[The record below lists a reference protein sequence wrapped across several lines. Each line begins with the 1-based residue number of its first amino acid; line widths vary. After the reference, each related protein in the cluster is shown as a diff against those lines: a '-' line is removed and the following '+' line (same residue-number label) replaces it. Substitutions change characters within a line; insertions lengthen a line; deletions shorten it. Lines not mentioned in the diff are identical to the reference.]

1 MRKISKKVIAILL
14 ALVMVL
20 SFAACGSSES
30 STTVVVDDDGNETE
44 VAVTKIVMAN
54 HLVGEAATADY
65 WLEIEKDFEAAYP
78 QYDLEYYIAGYNDM
92 VSNVTTTVAGGGQID
107 IILGESAWVSTLAD
121 SYIISPATDV
131 MSTAFMNEIYD
142 YLLPAFE
149 YEGDTYG
156 FPLYYTN
163 NLFFYNT
170 EMAIEAGLDIN
181 NTPTTEEE
189 LWVWMDALS
198 TLTTSTGESVYPI
211 GLPYAEATTPGLF
224 MNSLMTAFGT
234 TVIDDNAQLS
244 VDNDAFY
251 EFIDFM
257 VELDDKGYNPQAT
270 LPKDLRNMFATGQ
283 VAMFMDQS
291 WGISG
296 SVAVDPDVYSYTGTF
311 AVPAMG
317 STGEGA
323 TLVSAHSLMVT
334 GLNDETYEGTAT
346 FIEWLMTTE
355 VMGEHMET
363 INPALSES
371 TAAMSD
377 YEPLYIFE
385 GVGDGASNIVTQVA
399 HPQLTSVQTDICT
412 MLNAIILNGK
422 SIEQAVSEFTTEANI
437 LLK

>member
-1 MRKISKKVIAILL
+1 MRKMSKKLIAILL
-14 ALVMVL
+14 TLALVL
-20 SFAACGSSES
+20 SLAACGSSDAG
-30 STTVVVDDDGNETE
+30 TTTIVDDDGNETE
-44 VAVTKIVMAN
+44 VSITKIVMAN

-65 WLEIEKDFEAAYP
+65 WLQIEKDFEAAYP

-121 SYIISPATDV
+121 SYIISPATDI
-131 MSTAFMNEIYD
+131 MSDAFMDDIYD

-198 TLTTSTGESVYPI
+198 GLTTSTGEKVYPI

-234 TVIDDNAQLS
+234 TVIDDNYNLT

-257 VELDDKGYNPQAT
+257 VALDDAGYNPQAT

-317 STGEGA
+317 SNGEGA
-323 TLVSAHSLMVT
+323 TLVSAHSLMFT
-334 GLNDETYEGTAT
+334 GLNDETTEGCAT
-346 FIEWLMTTE
+346 FVEWLMTTE

-371 TAAMSD
+371 TSAMSD

-385 GVGDGASNIVTQVA
+385 GVGDGASNIVNQVS
-399 HPQLTSVQTDICT
+399 HPQLTSIQTDICT

-422 SIEQAVSEFTTEANI
+422 SIDQAVSEFTTEANI